1 MTKFVLR
8 NSYFKVTNKVSW
20 QISETAVESR
30 FVPPYDCILQ
40 LLIHK
45 LIPKHVNRHSRLTY
59 EANLFNKNFNN
70 FNKFLTI
77 SKCSPELN
85 FESDFTVDSCMNN
98 NFYVVDFYSLEL
110 FTRLNIFKALKSN
123 SHLPKEFTLFSSMKV
138 F

>member
-20 QISETAVESR
+20 QISETAVDSK

-40 LLIHK
+40 SLIHK
-45 LIPKHVNRHSRLTY
+45 TYTQACKQHFRLTY
-59 EANLFNKNFNN
+59 ETNLFNRNFNN